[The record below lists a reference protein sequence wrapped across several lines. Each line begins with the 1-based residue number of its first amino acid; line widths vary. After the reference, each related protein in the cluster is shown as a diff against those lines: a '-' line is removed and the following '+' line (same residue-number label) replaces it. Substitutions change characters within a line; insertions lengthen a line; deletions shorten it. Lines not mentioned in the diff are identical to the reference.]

1 MDALLAYPWPGNVRE
16 LRNCLERAVLM
27 QRGPLL
33 HAEDLGLP
41 LVAPASPVDAPR
53 DAPRE
58 AGIAVGSLDAM
69 ERQHLLDAL
78 EANHWNVSLA
88 ARALQVSRDTL
99 RYRMAKHG
107 LQRAER

>member
-1 MDALLAYPWPGNVRE
+1 
-16 LRNCLERAVLM
+16 M

-33 HAEDLGLP
+33 HADDLGLP
-41 LVAPASPVDAPR
+41 QPLPAGLPAAEGGTP
-53 DAPRE
+53 
-58 AGIAVGSLDAM
+58 VGSLDAM
-69 ERQHLLDAL
+69 ERRHLLDAL

-88 ARALQVSRDTL
+88 ARALQVTRDTL

>member
-1 MDALLAYPWPGNVRE
+1 MRE

-33 HAEDLGLP
+33 RAEDLGLP
-41 LVAPASPVDAPR
+41 EAPPAAAPQPAAPAAAPT
-53 DAPRE
+53 
-58 AGIAVGSLDAM
+58 S
-69 ERQHLLDAL
+69 LDAL
-78 EANHWNVSLA
+78 ERSHLVAALEAHHWNVSLA
-88 ARALQVSRDTL
+88 ARALQITRDTL